1 MLVGEIGLDRH
12 QFLYEVKVWEVRR
25 IIKGY
30 RKRDRLILQ
39 MLAECSFNAAFAMR
53 NPEGKTARNFY
64 PFLFEDDEDDLSG
77 VEISDEEV
85 AELQE
90 LMRNTTF

>member
-1 MLVGEIGLDRH
+1 MDRH
-12 QFLYEVKVWEVRR
+12 QFLYEVKFWEVRR

-30 RKRDRLILQ
+30 RKRDRLKLQ
-39 MLAECSFNAAFAMR
+39 MMAECAYSAMFAMR
-53 NPEGKTARNFY
+53 NPEGKTARNIY
-64 PFLFEDDEDDLSG
+64 PSFFEADEDDMPG

-90 LMRNTTF
+90 LMRNTTL